1 MAMKRNVFLMAA
13 ICLGMG
19 LQGNRMAAQQ
29 MADTLFLYQ
38 EQTRMEKFRS
48 RPFYQITKSAIP
60 LFAASALALTV
71 DHRIKETRDF
81 YLSDFGTTFD
91 SYLQFV
97 PAVTMLGMKLGGV
110 KGRSTWAEMI
120 TADAISIA
128 TVAALV
134 NGIKY
139 TVKRGRPDNSRRT
152 SFPSGHTANAFL
164 IATMMYKE
172 YGELSPWVGIGSY
185 ASASTVAVMRML
197 NNRHWMSDVLFGAGI
212 GILSTELGYYLS
224 DLIFKKKKNA
234 YFSNRSIDYTEVPSF
249 LEYSIGY
256 SCLFPQLYYSSAGR
270 NLHAYGGLSA
280 SLSGAH
286 YFPSGWGVGGTA
298 TFLSAKLSNQ
308 GGTLGSTAFLVGPE
322 YSACICPRF
331 FWNASLHLGGGSLLL
346 DQDVKK
352 NGFVGR
358 VRASLL
364 GQLSP
369 TMGLR
374 LFANY
379 TYTTLSGEPVY
390 KDLTYLSVGIAACA
404 LF

>member
-1 MAMKRNVFLMAA
+1 MKPIVVILLIAV
-13 ICLGMG
+13 LGWA
-19 LQGNRMAAQQ
+19 NHPAAQAQ
-29 MADTLFLYQ
+29 SLADTLFLHH
-38 EQTRMEKFRS
+38 EQSRMEKFRS
-48 RPFYQITKSAIP
+48 RPVYQITKSAIP
-60 LFAASALALTV
+60 LFAASALALTL

-81 YLSDFGTTFD
+81 YVSDFGTTFD

-128 TVAALV
+128 TLASLV

-139 TVKRGRPDNSRRT
+139 TVKRERPDNSRRT
-152 SFPSGHTANAFL
+152 SFPSGHTANAFM

-172 YGELSPWVGIGSY
+172 YGELSPWIGIGSY

-224 DLIFKKKKNA
+224 DLIFKKKKDV
-234 YFSNRSIDYTEVPSF
+234 YFKNRDIDYTQVPSF
-249 LEYSIGY
+249 LEYSVGY
-256 SCLFPQLYYSSAGR
+256 SCLFPQLYYSPTGER
-270 NLHAYGGLSA
+270 NLHAYGGFSA

-286 YFPSGWGVGGTA
+286 YFASGWGIGGST
-298 TFLSAKLSNQ
+298 TILSAKLSQ
-308 GGTLGSTAFLVGPE
+308 EGGTLGSTAFLVGPE
-322 YSACICPRF
+322 YSACICPRI

-346 DQDVKK
+346 DQDIKK
-352 NGFVGR
+352 NGFAARVG
-358 VRASLL
+358 ASLL

-390 KDLTYLSVGIAACA
+390 KDLSYLSVGIAACA